1 MTLVG
6 SPTSLSSNALL
17 GFYHAVVYVKKLPPS
32 RRAPS
37 TFPHSYASTKV
48 MLVTVPT
55 VLFSLCHHRLAHA
68 DDYFDPAALEISDP
82 QQKTADLH
90 YFEKSGGQQPGT
102 YPVAIWVNNQQVG
115 QGNITFVDDG
125 GELQPVLTPAQ
136 LAEFGV
142 NVSAF
147 AAFSQL
153 HDGEPFT
160 RISRYIP
167 DASSKFEF
175 SEQRLNL
182 SIPQAAMN
190 LQSRGYV
197 DPARWDDGVPAA
209 FVNYN
214 LTGSQSQYE
223 DGTRNS
229 NYLSLRSG
237 VNLGAWRLRNV
248 SSMQYD
254 QTSRWRS
261 QSTYLQRDVKSLKS
275 LLRMGDTYTSGDV
288 FDSVQFRGV
297 QLSSDDE
304 MLPDSMRGFAPI
316 IRGMAHSN
324 AKVTVSQHG
333 YVIYETYVAPGAF
346 ALKDLNPTSQSGDLD
361 VTIKE
366 SDGSERKFT
375 QPYSA
380 IPYMLREGRAKYS
393 LSVGR
398 YRSGV
403 SGTRSPQFIQSTLF
417 YGLPASLTLYGGTQF
432 AQDYQAWSGGLGH
445 GFGDFGSVGMDGTWA
460 NTRAPSGKRYAGH
473 SVRVQY
479 QKDVSLTGTTFSL
492 ASYRYSS
499 SGFYDFS
506 EASALEG
513 ENGLVDNKR
522 SRQEISVSQTM
533 GSSSLSASAYSQEYW
548 RTGRHDQTVHLGFYN
563 NWKGISW
570 GVGYYFTKSSEQNKS
585 DRSFSFNL
593 NIPLGQ
599 WLPGSSVSYNT
610 TSDNRGYTSQQVSLY
625 GQAPGNPNLHYT
637 VQQGYGNNG
646 QGANSSV
653 GLDYRGGYGSTQ
665 LGYRHDKQSDQLTW
679 GASGSIVAHPHGIT
693 LGQTTGDS
701 FAIVRAPGAK
711 GVAIQNGSNVYTDW
725 RGYAVVP
732 TLTTYRKNYITLDT
746 ESMKDDTDVDLEGQT
761 VIPGGG
767 SVVMANYQTHIG
779 NRVLFSLSD
788 HHGPLPFGAS
798 AQLRKASDDDAT
810 PASGI
815 VAELGQ
821 VYLSGVPEQGALD
834 VSWDVDGVT
843 QKCTLRFHIPESS
856 SQNPV
861 KTVTGLCL

>member
-1 MTLVG
+1 MCPFPRSHSYT
-6 SPTSLSSNALL
+6 TMDKALL
-17 GFYHAVVYVKKLPPS
+17 LA
-32 RRAPS
+32 
-37 TFPHSYASTKV
+37 
-48 MLVTVPT
+48 TVPT
-55 VLFSLCHHRLAHA
+55 ALFLLCHHRLALA
-68 DDYFDPAALEISDP
+68 DDYFDPAALEVTDP

-90 YFEKSGGQQPGT
+90 YFEKNGGQQPGT

-115 QGNITFVDDG
+115 QGNVTFVEDNG
-125 GELQPVLTPAQ
+125 TLQPLLTAAQ

-147 AAFSQL
+147 SAFNQL
-153 HDGEPFT
+153 HDGETFAQ
-160 RISRYIP
+160 ISRYIP
-167 DASSKFEF
+167 DASSTFDF

-214 LTGSQSQYE
+214 LTGAQSRYR
-223 DGTRNS
+223 DGEHNS

-237 VNLGAWRLRNV
+237 MNIGAWRLRNV

-254 QTSRWRS
+254 KTSHWRS

-275 LLRMGDTYTSGDV
+275 LLRVGDTYTSGDV
-288 FDSVQFRGV
+288 FDSVQFRGA

-304 MLPDSMRGFAPI
+304 MLPDSMRGFAPV

-346 ALKDLNPTSQSGDLD
+346 ALKDLYPTAQSGDLE
-361 VTIKE
+361 VTVKE

-380 IPYMLREGRAKYS
+380 IPFMLREGRLKYS
-393 LSVGR
+393 VSAGH
-398 YRSGV
+398 YHSGID
-403 SGTRSPQFIQSTLF
+403 GNRSPQFIQSTLF
-417 YGLPASLTLYGGTQF
+417 YGLPASFTLYGGSQL
-432 AQDYQAWSGGLGH
+432 AQDYQSWAAGAGH
-445 GFGDFGSVGMDGTWA
+445 GFGDFGSLGADVTWA
-460 NTRAPSGKRYAGH
+460 NTRAPSSKRYSGH

-479 QKDVSLTGTTFSL
+479 QKDVSLTGTTFNL

-499 SGFYDFS
+499 NGFYDFS
-506 EASALEG
+506 EANALES

-522 SRQEISVSQTM
+522 SREEISISQPLG
-533 GSSSLSASAYSQEYW
+533 GSSSLTASAYSQRYW

-563 NWKGISW
+563 TWQGVSW
-570 GVGYYFTKSSEQNKS
+570 GVGYYYTKSSEQNKS
-585 DRSFSFNL
+585 DRSLSFNVT
-593 NIPLGQ
+593 IPLGQ
-599 WLPGSSVSYNT
+599 WLSNSSVSYNT
-610 TSDNRGYTSQQVSLY
+610 TSDNNGYTSQQVSLY
-625 GQAPGNPNLHYT
+625 GSVPDNQNLYYT

-653 GLDYRGGYGSTQ
+653 ALDYRGGYGSTQ
-665 LGYRHDKQSDQLTW
+665 LGYRHDKQSNQLTW
-679 GASGSIVAHPHGIT
+679 GASGSIVAHPHGVT
-693 LGQTTGDS
+693 FGQSTGDS
-701 FAIVRAPGAK
+701 FAIVRAPGASD
-711 GVAIQNGSNVYTDW
+711 VAIQNGTNVHTDW

-732 TLTTYRKNYITLDT
+732 TLTAYRKNYITLDT
-746 ESMKDDTDVDLEGQT
+746 ESLKDDTDVDLQGQT

-767 SVVMANYQTHIG
+767 AVVMANYQTHIG
-779 NRVLFSLSD
+779 NRVLFTLHD
-788 HHGPLPFGAS
+788 NHGPLPFGAS
-798 AQLRKASDDDAT
+798 AQIRKNSDDDAT

-815 VAELGQ
+815 VAEQGQ
-821 VYLSGVPEQGALD
+821 VYLSGVPEEGTLVAQWETD
-834 VSWDVDGVT
+834 NISHH
-843 QKCTLRFHIPESS
+843 CTLHFHISS
-856 SQNPV
+856 NPQQNPV
-861 KTVTGLCL
+861 KIVTGLCL